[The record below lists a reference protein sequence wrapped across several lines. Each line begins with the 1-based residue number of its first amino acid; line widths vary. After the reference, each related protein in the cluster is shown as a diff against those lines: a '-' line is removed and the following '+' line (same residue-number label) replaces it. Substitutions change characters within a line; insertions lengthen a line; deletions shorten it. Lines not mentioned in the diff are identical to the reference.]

1 MHMDQNSRPFG
12 FEASS
17 NHLCQHDLNNGFVTY
32 LTAILHQD
40 LVNRDELGVNP
51 RIIQLLFT
59 GRILTEFQ
67 EHLLEHGLLIFKRH
81 RLEAEILVFTLFKP
95 CSNLAIEY
103 ILIWLFCE
111 HVFKNG
117 PSPVSFTFIFGL
129 FQTNFNTILQPI
141 NVKNVHPVYGAGIQ
155 THDLQNMSLLP

>member
-1 MHMDQNSRPFG
+1 MDQNSRPFG

-17 NHLCQHDLNNGFVTY
+17 NYLCQHDLNNGFVTY

-103 ILIWLFCE
+103 IL
-111 HVFKNG
+111 
-117 PSPVSFTFIFGL
+117 T
-129 FQTNFNTILQPI
+129 
-141 NVKNVHPVYGAGIQ
+141 
-155 THDLQNMSLLP
+155 